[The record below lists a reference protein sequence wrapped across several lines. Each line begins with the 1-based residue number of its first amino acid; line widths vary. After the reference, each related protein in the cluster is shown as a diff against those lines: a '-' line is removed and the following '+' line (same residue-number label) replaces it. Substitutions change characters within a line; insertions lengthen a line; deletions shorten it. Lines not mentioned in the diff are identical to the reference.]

1 MAVSFRES
9 GDAEKHQ
16 PIQIRVRE
24 RVQTFEYAT
33 ETKRKTTSWCV
44 GGMYVSVYQQYS
56 LPGFFFST
64 DCSDEQERYS
74 STYAE
79 TERVVN
85 ELGKGSGLSLLRF
98 A

>member
-56 LPGFFFST
+56 LPGFFLARIVRMNKKDTLVPTQRPS
-64 DCSDEQERYS
+64 
-74 STYAE
+74 
-79 TERVVN
+79 VW
-85 ELGKGSGLSLLRF
+85 
-98 A
+98 

>member
-1 MAVSFRES
+1 MRKSINPFRFAFAKEFRLLS
-9 GDAEKHQ
+9 TQQRQRG
-16 PIQIRVRE
+16 
-24 RVQTFEYAT
+24 
-33 ETKRKTTSWCV
+33 KRQVGVWVVCMCLSTSNTPC
-44 GGMYVSVYQQYS
+44 
-56 LPGFFFST
+56 LAFFST